1 MKKKEKI
8 LKILSM
14 SVKTVSSKVRVND
27 ILEDLVGWESI
38 TNYIRY

>member
-1 MKKKEKI
+1 MEKI

-14 SVKTVSSKVRVND
+14 SVKTVSSKVIVND
-27 ILEDLVGWESI
+27 ILEDSVGWESI